1 EPMTTDYN
9 HSKNLTHYPN
19 HKGFKE
25 HLRQLESTSFN
36 CSLEQLKSLLYA
48 EFENMG
54 KSTVVI
60 DSAPFERE
68 NYELKA
74 SLYYAAYTKL

>member
-1 EPMTTDYN
+1 
-9 HSKNLTHYPN
+9 
-19 HKGFKE
+19 
-25 HLRQLESTSFN
+25 
-36 CSLEQLKSLLYA
+36 
-48 EFENMG
+48 
-54 KSTVVI
+54 VI